1 MHGTANPLEPKKS
14 LWTKV
19 KEVVEHYYTGF
30 KLFFVDVRVSGK
42 LLKQVADGDVL
53 TRRQRRHVAVFAN
66 GIVLHILFFLLFLRW
81 LISTQAPSCLVASP
95 LPISN
100 MLYNGR
106 LVRVGRQLIRT
117 TGDVF
122 RLVPMLVFI
131 VVPFMEFLL
140 PVALKLFPN
149 MLPSTFEHKDQ
160 REEKKLALLKAC
172 HG

>member
-1 MHGTANPLEPKKS
+1 
-14 LWTKV
+14 
-19 KEVVEHYYTGF
+19 
-30 KLFFVDVRVSGK
+30 
-42 LLKQVADGDVL
+42 
-53 TRRQRRHVAVFAN
+53 
-66 GIVLHILFFLLFLRW
+66 
-81 LISTQAPSCLVASP
+81 
-95 LPISN
+95 

-106 LVRVGRQLIRT
+106 SVRLHPGVGRQLIRT

-172 HG
+172 HGWAGPHPIYLVSSDLMYGAADED